1 MTAFRRL
8 PPLNGLRAFEAAARH
23 LSFTRAAAELNVT
36 QAAISHQIR
45 MLEERLAVKLFVRRN
60 RTVLLSEAGQAY
72 LPALRD
78 AFDMIDQAT
87 DRLLR
92 RDETAPLVISS
103 TASFATKWLVPRL
116 SAFQSLHPEIE
127 VQLSTS
133 VELVDFQRDAVDAA
147 IRWGMG
153 KWPGLHIER
162 LFSHDIFPVCAPS
175 LVKGRNGLKQPSDL
189 ARATLLHTTTAR
201 DDWRLWL
208 TAAGVKG
215 VDVSRG
221 PVFDMVFTALQ
232 AAIDGVG
239 VALGQ
244 TQLVERD
251 LAAGRL
257 VQPFDLS
264 LPIEAAYY
272 FVAPPSALKRRKV
285 KAFHD
290 WILAQSVTAA
300 T

>member
-133 VELVDFQRDAVDAA
+133 FELVDFQRDAVDAA

-162 LFSHDIFPVCAPS
+162 LFTQDIFPVCAPA
-175 LVKGRNGLKQPSDL
+175 LVKGRNGLKQPADL

-221 PVFDMVFTALQ
+221 PVFDQVFTALQ

-290 WILAQSVTAA
+290 WLLAQSVSAVA
-300 T
+300 

>member
-1 MTAFRRL
+1 
-8 PPLNGLRAFEAAARH
+8 
-23 LSFTRAAAELNVT
+23 
-36 QAAISHQIR
+36 
-45 MLEERLAVKLFVRRN
+45 
-60 RTVLLSEAGQAY
+60 
-72 LPALRD
+72 
-78 AFDMIDQAT
+78 
-87 DRLLR
+87 
-92 RDETAPLVISS
+92 
-103 TASFATKWLVPRL
+103 ASFATKWLVPRL

-133 VELVDFQRDAVDAA
+133 FELVDFQRDAVDAA

-162 LFSHDIFPVCAPS
+162 LFTQDIFPVCAPA
-175 LVKGRNGLKQPSDL
+175 LVKGRNGLKQPADL

-221 PVFDMVFTALQ
+221 PVFDQVFTALQ

-290 WILAQSVTAA
+290 WLLAQSVSAA
-300 T
+300 A

>member
-1 MTAFRRL
+1 MTAYRRL

-92 RDETAPLVISS
+92 RDETEPLVISS

-116 SAFQSLHPEIE
+116 AAFQALHPEIE

-133 VELVDFQRDAVDAA
+133 FELVDFQRDAVDAA

-162 LFSHDIFPVCAPS
+162 LFSQDIFPVCAPA
-175 LVKGRNGLKQPSDL
+175 LVKGRTGLKQPSDL

-221 PVFDMVFTALQ
+221 PVFDQVFTALQ

-272 FVAPPSALKRRKV
+272 FVAPPVALKRRKV
-285 KAFHD
+285 KAFHE
-290 WILAQSVTAA
+290 WILAQSVSAA
-300 T
+300 A

>member
-1 MTAFRRL
+1 MTAYRRL

-45 MLEERLAVKLFVRRN
+45 TLEDRLGVKLFVRRN

-78 AFDMIDQAT
+78 AFDLIDQAT

-92 RDETAPLVISS
+92 RDEGGPLVISS

-116 SAFQSLHPEIE
+116 SSFQSLHPEIE

-133 VELVDFQRDAVDAA
+133 FELVDFQRDAVDAA
-147 IRWGMG
+147 IRWGLG
-153 KWPGLHIER
+153 KWPGLHVER
-162 LFSHDIFPVCAPS
+162 LFTQDLFPVCAPA
-175 LVKGRNGLKQPSDL
+175 LVKGKGGLKQPADL
-189 ARATLLHTTTAR
+189 ARVTLLHTTTAR

-208 TAAGVKG
+208 TAAGVRG
-215 VDVSRG
+215 VDAGRG
-221 PVFDMVFTALQ
+221 PVFDQLLTVLQ

-251 LAAGRL
+251 IAAGRL
-257 VQPFDLS
+257 VRPFELS

-272 FVAPPSALKRRKV
+272 FVCPPAALRRRKV

-290 WILAQSVTAA
+290 WMLSLTAA
-300 T
+300 AS

>member
-92 RDETAPLVISS
+92 RDEGGRLVISS

-116 SAFQSLHPEIE
+116 GAFQTLHPEIE

-133 VELVDFQRDAVDAA
+133 FELVDFQRDAVDAA
-147 IRWGMG
+147 IRFGLG
-153 KWPGLHIER
+153 KWPGLFVER
-162 LFSHDIFPVCAPS
+162 LFSQDLFPVCAPS
-175 LVKGRNGLKQPSDL
+175 MVKGKTGLKQPADL
-189 ARATLLHTTTAR
+189 AHATLLHTTTAR

-215 VDVSRG
+215 VDPARG
-221 PVFDMVFTALQ
+221 PVFDQLFTALQ

-239 VALGQ
+239 VALGH
-244 TQLVERD
+244 TQMVERD
-251 LAAGRL
+251 IAAGRL
-257 VQPFDLS
+257 VQPFDLT

-272 FVAPPSALKRRKV
+272 FVCPPAALKRRNV

-290 WILAQSVTAA
+290 WMLALTPNAA
-300 T
+300 S

>member
-1 MTAFRRL
+1 MSAYRRL

-45 MLEERLAVKLFVRRN
+45 MLEDRLGVKLFVRRN

-78 AFDMIDQAT
+78 AFDLIDQAT

-92 RDETAPLVISS
+92 RDEGGPLVISS

-116 SAFQSLHPEIE
+116 SSFQSLHPEIE

-133 VELVDFQRDAVDAA
+133 FELVDFQRDAVDAA
-147 IRWGMG
+147 IRWGLG
-153 KWPGLHIER
+153 KWPGLHVER
-162 LFSHDIFPVCAPS
+162 LFTQDLFPVCAPAMA
-175 LVKGRNGLKQPSDL
+175 KGRAGLKHPSDL
-189 ARATLLHTTTAR
+189 ARVTLLHTTAAR

-208 TAAGVKG
+208 TAAGVRG
-215 VDVSRG
+215 VDASRG
-221 PVFDMVFTALQ
+221 PVFDQLFTALQ

-251 LAAGRL
+251 IAAGRL
-257 VQPFDLS
+257 VRPFELS

-272 FVAPPSALKRRKV
+272 FVCPPAALKRRKV

-290 WILAQSVTAA
+290 WMLSLTTSAS
-300 T
+300 

>member
-45 MLEERLAVKLFVRRN
+45 LLEERLGVKLFVRRN

-92 RDETAPLVISS
+92 RDEGGPLVISS

-116 SAFQSLHPEIE
+116 AAFQSMHPEIE

-133 VELVDFQRDAVDAA
+133 FELVDFQRDAVDAA
-147 IRWGMG
+147 VRFG
-153 KWPGLHIER
+153 R
-162 LFSHDIFPVCAPS
+162 LFSQDLFPVCAPS
-175 LVKGRNGLKQPSDL
+175 MVKGKGGLKQPADL

-215 VDVSRG
+215 VDPARG
-221 PVFDMVFTALQ
+221 PVFDQLFTALQ

-239 VALGQ
+239 VALGH
-244 TQLVERD
+244 TQMVERD
-251 LAAGRL
+251 IEAGRL
-257 VQPFDLS
+257 VKPFDLS

-272 FVAPPSALKRRKV
+272 FVCPPAALKRRKV

-290 WILAQSVTAA
+290 WMLALTPGA
-300 T
+300 TS

>member
-45 MLEERLAVKLFVRRN
+45 MLEDRLGVKLFVRRN

-92 RDETAPLVISS
+92 RDEGGPLVISS

-116 SAFQSLHPEIE
+116 GAFQTLHPEIE

-133 VELVDFQRDAVDAA
+133 FELVDFQRDAVDAA

-162 LFSHDIFPVCAPS
+162 LFSQDIFPVCAPA
-175 LVKGRNGLKQPSDL
+175 LVKGKNGLKQPADL
-189 ARATLLHTTTAR
+189 ARVTLLHTTNAR

-215 VDVSRG
+215 VDVGRG
-221 PVFDMVFTALQ
+221 PVFDQVFTAIQ

-251 LAAGRL
+251 IAAGRL
-257 VQPFDLS
+257 VQPFDLV
-264 LPIEAAYY
+264 LPREAAYY
-272 FVAPPSALKRRKV
+272 FVCPPNALKRRKV

-290 WILAQSVTAA
+290 WMLSLTPNAA
-300 T
+300 S

>member
-1 MTAFRRL
+1 
-8 PPLNGLRAFEAAARH
+8 
-23 LSFTRAAAELNVT
+23 VT

-116 SAFQSLHPEIE
+116 TAFQTLHPEIE

-133 VELVDFQRDAVDAA
+133 FELVDFQRDTVDAA
-147 IRWGMG
+147 VRWGLG
-153 KWPGLHIER
+153 KWPGLHVER
-162 LFSHDIFPVCAPS
+162 LFGQDLFPVCAPAMT
-175 LVKGRNGLKQPSDL
+175 KGRNGLKHPADL
-189 ARATLLHTTTAR
+189 SHATLLHTTTAR

-215 VDVSRG
+215 VDAARG
-221 PVFDMVFTALQ
+221 PVFDQLFTALQ

-239 VALGQ
+239 VALGH

-251 LAAGRL
+251 IAAGRL
-257 VQPFDLS
+257 VQPFDLT

-272 FVAPPSALKRRKV
+272 FVCPPAALKRRKV
-285 KAFHD
+285 KGFHD
-290 WILAQSVTAA
+290 WLLSLTPGASS
-300 T
+300 

>member
-1 MTAFRRL
+1 MSAYRRL

-23 LSFTRAAAELNVT
+23 LSFTRAASELNVT

-45 MLEERLAVKLFVRRN
+45 MLEDRLGVKLFVRRN

-78 AFDMIDQAT
+78 AFDLIDQAT

-92 RDETAPLVISS
+92 RDEGGPLVISS

-116 SAFQSLHPEIE
+116 SSFQSLHSEIE

-133 VELVDFQRDAVDAA
+133 FELVDFQRDAVDAA
-147 IRWGMG
+147 IRWGLG
-153 KWPGLHIER
+153 KWPGLHVER
-162 LFSHDIFPVCAPS
+162 LFTQDLFPVCAPAMA
-175 LVKGRNGLKQPSDL
+175 KGRAGLKHPSDL
-189 ARATLLHTTTAR
+189 ARVTLLHTTTAR

-208 TAAGVKG
+208 TAAGVRG
-215 VDVSRG
+215 VDASRG
-221 PVFDMVFTALQ
+221 PVFDQLLTALQ

-251 LAAGRL
+251 IAAGRL
-257 VQPFDLS
+257 VRPFELS

-272 FVAPPSALKRRKV
+272 FVCPPAALKRRKV

-290 WILAQSVTAA
+290 WMLSLTTSAS
-300 T
+300 

>member
-45 MLEERLAVKLFVRRN
+45 QLEDRLGVKLFVRRN

-72 LPALRD
+72 LPPLRD
-78 AFDMIDQAT
+78 AFDMIDHAT

-116 SAFQSLHPEIE
+116 AAFQALHPEIE
-127 VQLSTS
+127 VQISTS
-133 VELVDFQRDAVDAA
+133 IDLVDFQRDAVDAA
-147 IRWGMG
+147 IRWGLG
-153 KWPGLHIER
+153 KWPGLHVER
-162 LFSHDIFPVCAPS
+162 LFSQEMFPVCAPA
-175 LVKGRNGLKQPSDL
+175 LAKGRNGLKSPSDL
-189 ARATLLHTTTAR
+189 ARVPLLHVTTAR

-215 VDVSRG
+215 VDASRG
-221 PVFDMVFTALQ
+221 PVFDQLMTAQQ

-239 VALGQ
+239 VALGH
-244 TQLVERD
+244 TEMVARD
-251 LAAGRL
+251 IAAGRL
-257 VQPFDLS
+257 VQPFDLK
-264 LPIEAAYY
+264 LPIDAAYY
-272 FVAPPSALKRRKV
+272 FVAPPSALKRRNV

-290 WILAQSVTAA
+290 WLLSLTPAA
-300 T
+300 GG

>member
-1 MTAFRRL
+1 MTAYRRL

-92 RDETAPLVISS
+92 RDETEPLVISS

-116 SAFQSLHPEIE
+116 AGFQALHPEIE

-133 VELVDFQRDAVDAA
+133 FELVDFQRDAVDAA
-147 IRWGMG
+147 IRWGLG
-153 KWPGLHIER
+153 KWPGLSVER
-162 LFSHDIFPVCAPS
+162 LFGQDLFPVCAPS
-175 LVKGRNGLKQPSDL
+175 LVKGRTGLKQPADL

-215 VDVSRG
+215 VDPARG
-221 PVFDMVFTALQ
+221 PVLDQLFTALQ

-239 VALGQ
+239 VALGH
-244 TQLVERD
+244 TQMVERD
-251 LAAGRL
+251 IAAGRL
-257 VQPFDLS
+257 VQPFDLT

-272 FVAPPSALKRRKV
+272 FVVPPSALKRRKV

-290 WILAQSVTAA
+290 WILSQTETAA
-300 T
+300 A